1 VKIFSLEI
9 KMANVRKTQILLESE
24 EYEHLKEIAARRG
37 VSVDELIRTAIREKY
52 LPSLHPRL
60 EAVDAI
66 CRLSIPMGDWDA
78 IEDEIA
84 TAHEP

>member
-1 VKIFSLEI
+1 
-9 KMANVRKTQILLESE
+9 MANVRKAQILLESE
-24 EYEHLKEIAARRG
+24 EYDHLKDIAARRG
-37 VSVDELIRTAIREKY
+37 VSMDELIRTAIREKY
-52 LPSLHPRL
+52 LSSFHPRL

-66 CRLSIPMGDWDA
+66 CRLSIPLGDWDA